1 MAEVHRQDIN
11 PAEGNASG
19 DLSREEKLAKL
30 RAYSQRFYSTEH
42 GKQTKEE
49 YRKSPQGKK
58 VHRES
63 VARYRAKQPDAIK
76 RYETSEARKAYK
88 REYYR
93 AYRAKKKAE
102 AQALA
107 AATGQPQEILPP
119 SPGPA

>member
-1 MAEVHRQDIN
+1 MAEEHRQDID
-11 PAEGNASG
+11 PDEGNASG

-30 RAYSQRFYSTEH
+30 RAYSQQFYSTPH
-42 GKQTKEE
+42 GKETKEA

-102 AQALA
+102 AQAA
-107 AATGQPQEILPP
+107 GAGQPQEILPP